1 MPLRKWPPRVVQS
14 IDGFGLCDNG
24 CMTLKKVLI
33 AGATGLV
40 GYAAMKHFASEPGAE
55 AIAVSR
61 RRPDETFGARW
72 LPLDLTDAAACAKLA
87 PEFAD
92 VTHLV
97 YAALYERPGLV
108 AGWQEDE
115 QIRTNEAMLRNLF
128 GPLEKVAPGL
138 SHVALLQGTKAY
150 GVHVRPL
157 TVPARENRSE
167 MHEQPNF
174 YWNQERYLRAQQ
186 AGKAWHWSI
195 LRPVLIVGDSVG
207 SAMNAIPALGVYA
220 AMMRRAGKTALD
232 YPGGVGRVAQAVDA
246 DLLAR
251 AIAWSGEAETAK
263 NEIFNVTNGDVF
275 AWPNVWP
282 AIADALGFAAGEHV
296 PLALDKEIRPR
307 EAEWAEICAQHGL
320 RSGTLKEFVGL
331 SFEYADYTMGYGRN
345 APGPPALVSTIKL
358 MQAGFHEAMDTEAMF
373 RKCFAEMQA
382 KRLLPLR

>member
-1 MPLRKWPPRVVQS
+1 MPCR
-14 IDGFGLCDNG
+14 
-24 CMTLKKVLI
+24 KVLI

-40 GYAAMKHFASEPGAE
+40 GYAAMKHFASEPGSE
-55 AIAVSR
+55 VIAVSR

-72 LPLDLTDAAACAKLA
+72 LPLDLADSEACARLA
-87 PEFAD
+87 PEFAG

-128 GPLEKVAPGL
+128 GPLEKIAPRL

-157 TVPARENRSE
+157 AVPARENRSE

-174 YWNQERYLRAQQ
+174 YWNQERYLRSAQ

-207 SAMNAIPALGVYA
+207 SAMNVIPALGVYA

-251 AIAWSGEAETAK
+251 AIAWSGESEKAK

-275 AWPNVWP
+275 VWPNVWP
-282 AIADALGFAAGEHV
+282 AIADALGFEAGLHV
-296 PLALDKEIRPR
+296 PLRLDTEIRFR
-307 EAEWAEICAQHGL
+307 EDEWAAIRKAHGL
-320 RSGTLKEFVGL
+320 KSGTLKEFVGL
-331 SFEYADYTMGYGRN
+331 SFEYADHTMGYGRDT
-345 APGPPALVSTIKL
+345 PGPAAVVSTIKL
-358 MQAGFHEAMDTEAMF
+358 MQAGFHEVMDTEAMF
-373 RKCFAEMQA
+373 RKAFAEMQA
-382 KRLLPLR
+382 KRLLPPR